1 MLGHQIDSTS
11 DSYFK
16 SDITDLK
23 EEYIRCIPDLSMRK
37 VQSIQSPEF
46 IQVQSELNDTKERL
60 QRIEKYMEEKE
71 RINNVKKTWL
81 KRI

>member
-1 MLGHQIDSTS
+1 
-11 DSYFK
+11 
-16 SDITDLK
+16 
-23 EEYIRCIPDLSMRK
+23 MRK